1 MTYWTILL
9 ITILSGPMEG
19 SQSTLL
25 YFSEDDCLNATRAVS
40 DSINGA
46 YDHNLECMVSDTL
59 SDSIRPEPRP

>member
-19 SQSTLL
+19 SQSTIL
-25 YFSEDDCLNATRAVS
+25 YFSEEDCSNATRTVS

-46 YDHNLECMVSDTL
+46 YDHKLECMATDTL
-59 SDSIRPEPRP
+59 SASTKPEPRP

>member
-19 SQSTLL
+19 SQSTIL
-25 YFSEDDCLNATRAVS
+25 YFSEEDCFNATRTVS

-46 YDHNLECMVSDTL
+46 YDHKLECMVSDTF
-59 SDSIRPEPRP
+59 SGSIRPEPRP

>member
-19 SQSTLL
+19 SQSTIL
-25 YFSEDDCLNATRAVS
+25 YFNEEDCSNATKTVS

-46 YDHNLECMVSDTL
+46 YDHKLECMVSDTP
-59 SDSIRPEPRP
+59 SGSIRPETRP

>member
-19 SQSTLL
+19 SQSIIL
-25 YFSEDDCLNATRAVS
+25 YFSEDDCLNATRTVS

-46 YDHNLECMVSDTL
+46 YDHKLECMVSDTP
-59 SDSIRPEPRP
+59 SGSIRPEPRP

>member
-19 SQSTLL
+19 SQSTIL

-40 DSINGA
+40 DTIGTA
-46 YDHNLECMVSDTL
+46 YDHKLECMESDTP
-59 SDSIRPEPRP
+59 SGSIRPEPRP

>member
-9 ITILSGPMEG
+9 ITILSGPLEG

-25 YFSEDDCLNATRAVS
+25 YFSEEDCSNATRSVS
-40 DSINGA
+40 DSINEA
-46 YDHNLECMVSDTL
+46 YDHKLECMVTDTL

>member
-19 SQSTLL
+19 SQSTIL
-25 YFSEDDCLNATRAVS
+25 YFSEEDCSNATRIVS

-46 YDHNLECMVSDTL
+46 YDHKLECMVSDTP
-59 SDSIRPEPRP
+59 SGSIRPESRP